1 MNTNTRFE
9 DMKVI
14 PREAFRRSRKMY
26 EPSGSRKLEALRQK
40 PFRVAVYNCYEA
52 TDPSLKLTNASLEE
66 ILYGTP
72 AWVPMGVFMD
82 QSGQDS
88 GWDSRPVL
96 SAMIRE
102 GWYDL
107 IICKSVSHLHS
118 SIVEAIRC
126 IACLEKIGIPVYFEA
141 DDLYTRNHTDI
152 LNLTVGANV
161 ELIQEKAKERRIRMN
176 QRLSCHEKFSPDQE
190 VVT

>member
-1 MNTNTRFE
+1 MSTNTRFE
-9 DMKVI
+9 DMKMA

-40 PFRVAVYNCYEA
+40 PFRVAVYNCYEV
-52 TDPSLKLTNASLEE
+52 TEPSLTLRKAPLEE

-82 QSGQDS
+82 QCGQDS
-88 GWDSRPVL
+88 DWATRPAL

-107 IICKSVSHLHS
+107 IICKSVRHLHS
-118 SIVEAIRC
+118 RIVEALRC
-126 IACLEKIGIPVYFEA
+126 IAFLEKIGIPVYFEA
-141 DDLYTRNHTDI
+141 EDLYTRNRSDI
-152 LNLTVGANV
+152 LNLTVGANI
-161 ELIQEKAKERRIRMN
+161 ELLQEKAKERRKRMN
-176 QRLSCHEKFSPDQE
+176 RRLSCHEEYSNNQE
-190 VVT
+190 ATT